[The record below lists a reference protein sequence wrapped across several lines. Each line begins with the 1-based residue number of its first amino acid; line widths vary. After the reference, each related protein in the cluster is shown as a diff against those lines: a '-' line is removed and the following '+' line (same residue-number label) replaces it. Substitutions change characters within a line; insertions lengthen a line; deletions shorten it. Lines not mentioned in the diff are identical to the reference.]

1 MILILLFLMDFFIS
15 VFLPFKQFH
24 ACTAAGFD
32 KQFDLGGLGCK
43 AEFSAEVLEDNA
55 LIEKAW
61 QDRGMLAEGVFWTYI
76 YIYIYICI

>member
-61 QDRGMLAEGVFWTYI
+61 QDRGMLAEGVL
-76 YIYIYICI
+76 